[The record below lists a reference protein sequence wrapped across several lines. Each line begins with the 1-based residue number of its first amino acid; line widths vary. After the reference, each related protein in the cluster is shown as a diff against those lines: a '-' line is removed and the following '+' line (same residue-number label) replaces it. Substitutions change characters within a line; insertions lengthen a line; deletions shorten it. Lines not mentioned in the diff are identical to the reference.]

1 MRISRTL
8 RVSSL
13 ALAGAASAAL
23 LAAGCIDNKEAP
35 ALSGPSGFG
44 VNLVMTASPSVLPRD
59 GSSQA
64 TITVVAKDSEGNPV
78 PNVTLAPSVVPG
90 SVPVAAVQSVT
101 GGDGVAQFV
110 MTAPQ
115 SQTVTQNNQVVFYVT
130 PLGGDVRDYSSRSVA
145 VGILGPSNETYPT
158 PAFTFVPESPVAGAK
173 VVFDASTSTDEG
185 VVCDTC
191 SFDWDFGDGN
201 NSNGRVVDHT
211 FAAGTFAVR
220 LTVTDVTG
228 SGSTLTQTVTVAP

>member
-1 MRISRTL
+1 MSRTH

-13 ALAGAASAAL
+13 AIAGAASAAL
-23 LAAGCIDNKEAP
+23 LLAGCIDGQEAP
-35 ALSGPSGFG
+35 DLSGPSGFG
-44 VNLVMTASPSVLPRD
+44 VNLAMSASPSVLPRD

-64 TITVVAKDSEGNPV
+64 VITVVAKDSDGNPV
-78 PNVTLAPSVVPG
+78 SNVTLVPGVVPG
-90 SVPVAAVQSVT
+90 SVPVAAIQNVT

-110 MTAPQ
+110 VTAPQ
-115 SQTVTQNNQVVFYVT
+115 PQTITQNNQVEFFVT
-130 PLGGDVRDYSSRSVA
+130 PLGGDVRDFSSKSVA

-158 PAFTFVPESPVAGAK
+158 PEFTFVPESPVAGSK
-173 VVFDASTSTDEG
+173 VVFDASATTDES

-201 NSNGRVVDHT
+201 NASGRVVDNT

-228 SGSTLTQTVTVAP
+228 SASTLTQTVTVAP